1 MLEGPCHGVLAMA
14 GKEEWQAEQLPLS
27 LFRSSQ
33 DPEIDSLG
41 PCNVW
46 ECSEIYKAGYTTI
59 QVGQRQGT

>member
-1 MLEGPCHGVLAMA
+1 MA